1 MLRSITVLAAFLAV
15 ANGRSLQPAL
25 RLRGG
30 VDAGQ
35 VANGALALSAING
48 GMMALSPSK
57 AGEIYEVEMSEADSL
72 IVKYM
77 GGMMLSNA
85 IAIYYAIGGTDVIT
99 ALGYGQIPNM
109 IQQIQGALND
119 DQAKFGQEGP
129 IKYLNLVISAVVTY
143 TLLQGGPLDQTLTAK
158 VYAGWSALNGIGMYF
173 ASGKMVEAWGADAK
187 TVNPIFLKTMGTFIT
202 VVAATFWLLATGEDA
217 IKTLGMTTA
226 LMLATMIDGN
236 FITGDAPGSKNMQY
250 FWMAVNAAVC
260 YFTLA

>member
-1 MLRSITVLAAFLAV
+1 M
-15 ANGRSLQPAL
+15 G
-25 RLRGG
+25 
-30 VDAGQ
+30 
-35 VANGALALSAING
+35 
-48 GMMALSPSK
+48 
-57 AGEIYEVEMSEADSL
+57 VEMSEADSL

-77 GGMMLSNA
+77 GGMLLSNA
-85 IAIYYAIGGTDVIT
+85 IAVYYTIGGTDALT
-99 ALGYGQIPNM
+99 ALGYGM
-109 IQQIQGALND
+109 IVPLIQAIQGALND

-173 ASGKMVEAWGADAK
+173 ASGK

>member
-1 MLRSITVLAAFLAV
+1 M
-15 ANGRSLQPAL
+15 G
-25 RLRGG
+25 
-30 VDAGQ
+30 
-35 VANGALALSAING
+35 
-48 GMMALSPSK
+48 
-57 AGEIYEVEMSEADSL
+57 EMSEADSL

-109 IQQIQGALND
+109 IQQIQGALDD

-173 ASGKMVEAWGADAK
+173 ASGKMVEALGADAK
-187 TVNPIFLKTMGTFIT
+187 TVNPIFLKTIGTFIT